1 MKRWLSARWSEWI
14 AALTLLTR
22 LPVGGFT
29 ASHPPPG
36 DCIWAYP
43 LVGAVVGAVGAA
55 MLWLAMRAGM
65 PQPVAVLW
73 VLAAMVLLTG
83 GLHEDGLADVADGLG
98 GGRSRERKLAIMR
111 DSRIGTFG
119 ALALVFSLGLRL
131 LDLALSPHPLRV
143 LLLAAV
149 LGRGAM
155 LLPLLLLS
163 PARADGLAA
172 ALGQRRLAPLAAGLA
187 LSAAAAWLAPAAG
200 LAALLAGLV
209 VAALA
214 QTQVGG
220 YTGDV
225 FGAAEQA
232 AECAVLSALVGVA

>member
-1 MKRWLSARWSEWI
+1 MREWLLARWSEWI

-22 LPVGGFT
+22 LPVGGLA

-36 DCIWAYP
+36 DCVWAYP
-43 LVGAVVGAVGAA
+43 LAGAVVGAVGAA
-55 MLWLAMRAGM
+55 ILWLAMRAGM

-73 VLAAMVLLTG
+73 ALTAMVLVTG
-83 GLHEDGLADVADGLG
+83 GLHEDGLADVADGFG
-98 GGRSRERKLAIMR
+98 GGRTRERKLAIMR
-111 DSRIGTFG
+111 DSRIGSFG
-119 ALALVFSLGLRL
+119 ALALMFSLGLRVL
-131 LDLALSPHPLRV
+131 ALALSPHPMRA

-155 LLPLLLLS
+155 LLPLLLLQ
-163 PARADGLAA
+163 PARTDGLAA
-172 ALGQRRLAPLAAGLA
+172 PLGQRRLAPLAAGLA
-187 LSAAAAWLAPAAG
+187 LTAAAWLAPAAG
-200 LAALLAGLV
+200 LAALVAGLV

-225 FGAAEQA
+225 FGAAEQV
-232 AECAVLSALVGVA
+232 AECAVLSALAGVA